1 MTRQDLTLCL
11 PLCLPP
17 VVAAALLAGCAG
29 YSEPAG
35 PPARETIHAVTTSHR
50 LIEFNAGQPHK
61 VVSSKPLTGLAA
73 QERLIGI
80 DYRVAKGQLFGLGI
94 SGQLY
99 RIDTAKGEA
108 TPIGAPAVLPRE
120 GASEWGFDFNPVV
133 DRMRVVNDA
142 GSSLRMHPDTGAI
155 VDADPNAPG
164 VQLDGRLAYD
174 AADAGTG
181 KVPAVLAVGYSY
193 NKNDD
198 KLTTMYALDGR
209 QGALVHAG
217 SKEGVQPVV
226 SPNTGRLFTVG
237 SLGIGAFES
246 ATLDISDVSNAAYAA
261 VSRGMA
267 SSWYRIDLAT
277 GRATLVGTIA
287 GGEAVVGAA
296 IVP

>member
-1 MTRQDLTLCL
+1 MNRQDLTLCL
-11 PLCLPP
+11 PT
-17 VVAAALLAGCAG
+17 VVAAAVLAGCAG
-29 YSEPAG
+29 YGEPAG

-50 LIEFNAGQPHK
+50 LIEFNAGQPQK

-73 QERLIGI
+73 QERLVGI
-80 DYRVAKGQLFGLGI
+80 DYRVAKGQLFALGA

-99 RIDTAKGEA
+99 RIDPAKGEA
-108 TPIGAPAVLPRE
+108 TPIGAPSALPRE
-120 GASEWGFDFNPVV
+120 GANEWGFDFNPTV
-133 DRMRVVNDA
+133 DRIRVVNDA
-142 GSSLRMHPDTGAI
+142 GFNLRMHPDTGAI
-155 VDADPNAPG
+155 VDFDPNQPG

-174 AADAGTG
+174 AADAGAG

-193 NKNDD
+193 NKTDE

-217 SKEGVQPVV
+217 SKESVQPVI

-237 SLGIGAFES
+237 SLGIGTFER

-261 VSRGMA
+261 IGRGTT
-267 SSWYRIDLAT
+267 SSWYRIDLAS